1 MKIIPILSL
10 LITCS
15 ACAGYS
21 DNAAKA
27 ALNFNKWYIAQYT
40 ANKFPITDNAEINKY
55 VTASTMKKLRHAQDP
70 RFADEEFYDADFF
83 LKSQDIEEDWADN
96 VTVVSSE
103 YDPVCT
109 NIYVSF
115 GKKEEY
121 TVIDCMVKEKGI
133 WKIQSVSGQAIQRN
147 EHLK

>member
-10 LITCS
+10 LITYS

-27 ALNFNKWYIAQYT
+27 ALNFNKWYIAQY
-40 ANKFPITDNAEINKY
+40 AENKFPITDNPEINKY